1 MRGRELIET
10 IIQNLEFVGV
20 FVLVIIIMTAISFAA
35 EHLIKLKIN
44 KVYEIKGIKKL
55 TIMAM
60 LSAMSAVLMLI
71 EIPLPFVPSF
81 YKLDFSEVPI
91 LICAFVLGPV
101 AGVIAEFCKVLLNTL
116 LNGTTTAFVGEFA
129 NFVIGCNFIIPAS
142 ICYRLIKSKKGA
154 VIGSVMGTVTMTIFG
169 SGFNAWYLLPVFSKL
184 YGMPLDSIV
193 AMGTAIN
200 PAITSVETLVLFA
213 VVPFNLLKGT
223 LISIIT
229 ILIYKRIRV
238 ILK

>member
-1 MRGRELIET
+1 MKSRELIET
-10 IIQNLEFVGV
+10 VVQNLEFVGV
-20 FVLVIIIMTAISFAA
+20 FVLVIIILIVISLAA

-60 LSAMSAVLMLI
+60 LSAMSSVLMSI
-71 EIPLPFVPSF
+71 SIPLPFVPSF
-81 YKLDFSEVPI
+81 YKLDFSEIPI
-91 LICAFVLGPV
+91 LICSFVLGPV
-101 AGVIAEFCKVLLNTL
+101 AGVIAEFCKVLINTL

-129 NFVIGCNFIIPAS
+129 NFVIGCSFIIPAS
-142 ICYRLIKSKKGA
+142 ICYRLIKTKKGA
-154 VIGSVMGTVTMTIFG
+154 IIGSGLGTLTMTVFG
-169 SGFNAWYLLPVFSKL
+169 SAFNAWYLLPVFAKL

-200 PAITSVETLVLFA
+200 PAIINVETLVLFA
-213 VVPFNLLKGT
+213 VVPFNLLKGV